1 MIDFENTSAEFLELA
16 SEVRLK
22 ILFDLIKKPSRVTVM
37 AKKFNVT
44 AQEIH
49 RNFERMVNS
58 GLIIKQKD
66 NNYGLTTFGR
76 TICTQIHSVSFLS
89 QNKKYL
95 TTHGFGKL
103 PPKFLRR
110 VGDLS
115 DSQEIT
121 GVSKVLETWKKIYRS
136 ADEYIFNVLDETP
149 LDLIELMIKRVKR
162 GTKYRHIISENAS
175 IPKGRKKLLEK
186 SGFYP
191 LLKTEKIQRRMLN
204 IVEIS
209 VIINEKSAGLMFPD
223 LSGKPDLRSMFYSQD
238 ESFREWC
245 LDYFKYCWN
254 SSDPFKEFKL
264 QE

>member
-1 MIDFENTSAEFLELA
+1 
-16 SEVRLK
+16 
-22 ILFDLIKKPSRVTVM
+22 M

-103 PPKFLRR
+103 TPKFLRR

>member
-1 MIDFENTSAEFLELA
+1 
-16 SEVRLK
+16 
-22 ILFDLIKKPSRVTVM
+22 IKKPSRVTTM

-58 GLIIKQKD
+58 GLITKQKD
-66 NNYGLTTFGR
+66 NNYALTTFGR
-76 TICTQIHSVSFLS
+76 AICTQIHSVSFLS

-95 TTHGFGKL
+95 KTHGFGNT

-110 VGDLS
+110 IGDLS
-115 DSQEIT
+115 NSKEIT

-186 SGFYP
+186 TGFYP
-191 LLKTEKIQRRMLN
+191 LLEAEKIQRRMLHT
-204 IVEIS
+204 VQVS

-223 LSGKPDLRSMFYSQD
+223 LTGKPDLRSMFYSED

-245 LDYFKYCWN
+245 MDYFKYCWN
-254 SSDPFKEFKL
+254 ASDPFKEFKL
-264 QE
+264 KE